1 MFIFT
6 SSPGSHQH
14 AVVEHACLRRIHNRK
29 KTKIKNILGFAANSR
44 RKREENAAR
53 SSKTKRGEIL
63 AKKRNLERLE
73 KEEDLLPELSGL
85 LSNDPELKLECIT
98 QFRKL
103 LSKEINPPIDK
114 VIAAGAVPHFV
125 QCLSLHDNP
134 SLQFEAA
141 WALTNIT
148 SGSSKHTRIV
158 IEAGAVR
165 LFVQL
170 LASPNEDVRTQV
182 NCKPYFNIML

>member
-14 AVVEHACLRRIHNRK
+14 VEHSRSRILRRIHDRK
-29 KTKIKNILGFAANSR
+29 KKKINNILGFAANSR
-44 RKREENAAR
+44 RKRKENAAH
-53 SSKTKRGEIL
+53 SSKTKRGQIL
-63 AKKRNLERLE
+63 AMKRSLVLVHLE
-73 KEEDLLPELSGL
+73 KKDLLPELSGL
-85 LSNDPELKLECIT
+85 LSDDPTLKLDCIT

-125 QCLSLHDNP
+125 QCLSLHDHP
-134 SLQFEAA
+134 SLQFEAS
-141 WALTNIT
+141 WVLTNIT
-148 SGSSKHTRIV
+148 SGTSKHTRIV

-165 LFVQL
+165 LLVQL
-170 LASPNEDVRTQV
+170 LASPNEDIRAQV
-182 NCKPYFNIML
+182 QL